1 MDAIRV
7 PRVTHYG
14 RGRLTSLKKRTGIS
28 YGFCRIRQRCVWTIR
43 PVSSDT
49 GAGAQGRVDSS
60 HARRRSTFC
69 RRSLGQR
76 PRAVAKS
83 ELYERLWPKTF
94 VDEANLSILV
104 GESEPRWAIRR
115 TGLPSFAGPWLRV
128 CPPAADCRRRRTGWI
143 ANLWVDA
150 VFGVEDARGGAS
162 PRREYRWTRALFR
175 GVAGRHSISRTR
187 IIVTTREITAVEGA
201 AKQEWHLAEAAPH

>member
-1 MDAIRV
+1 MGAGVSRV
-7 PRVTHYG
+7 LRNGQGFLMVSAGFGSVAFGPFVLCQATRELRPRGESIHLTPEGVRPSVGARLDSALVPSPSPNSTNAYG
-14 RGRLTSLKKRTGIS
+14 RKRSST
-28 YGFCRIRQRCVWTIR
+28 RQ
-43 PVSSDT
+43 
-49 GAGAQGRVDSS
+49 
-60 HARRRSTFC
+60 
-69 RRSLGQR
+69 
-76 PRAVAKS
+76 
-83 ELYERLWPKTF
+83 
-94 VDEANLSILV
+94 NLSILV

-175 GVAGRHSISRTR
+175 GVAGRP
-187 IIVTTREITAVEGA
+187 
-201 AKQEWHLAEAAPH
+201 QHLANPHHRNNARDYGRRGRGEARMAPG